1 MKRAILLFLMLYLVL
16 PLSGV
21 FAFDWQEVHEE
32 ADRTDPAALEK
43 AAGEDL
49 SSSRMRYLQGLAL
62 LNLHKDSQAKAAF
75 LEAARLDPG
84 VYQARWGTAEVLRR
98 QHDLKASESLLQ
110 AIIKDHPD
118 FAPAYISLAY
128 IRYIQGQYNDA
139 VTLAQTVIAMGR
151 RNVDLSNYTR
161 AYLILAG
168 SKGMIAH
175 YGGPFSK
182 VVNGTAVFST
192 LKKAQKLQPDS
203 PGVLFGLGA
212 YYLLAPKLAGGD
224 LAKAEGYLQG
234 VLKADPLF
242 TDAYVRLAQLYRAQ
256 GDLSL
261 YEQYL
266 EKALQIDPG
275 NELALDAKSGNCKYI
290 CPNRD

>member
-1 MKRAILLFLMLYLVL
+1 
-16 PLSGV
+16 
-21 FAFDWQEVHEE
+21 
-32 ADRTDPAALEK
+32 
-43 AAGEDL
+43 
-49 SSSRMRYLQGLAL
+49 MRYLQGLAL

-224 LAKAEGYLQG
+224 LVKAEGYLQG

-256 GDLSL
+256 GDLKL
-261 YEQYL
+261 YNQYL

-290 CPNRD
+290 CPGKN